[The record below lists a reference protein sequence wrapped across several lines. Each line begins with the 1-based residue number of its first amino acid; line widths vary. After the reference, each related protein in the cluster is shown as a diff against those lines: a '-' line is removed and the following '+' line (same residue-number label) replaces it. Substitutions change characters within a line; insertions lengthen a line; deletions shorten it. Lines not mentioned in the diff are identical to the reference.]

1 MKNLNKRTK
10 TFIVMSVIGIS
21 IIFALVII
29 IILNNQKWKME
40 GNIVKKG
47 NQKYEL
53 GDYYEYDETIDNRL
67 EDVTDVK
74 WKVFGVDDEG
84 NLLIMSASV
93 VENLTLGSKK
103 DLKEAQQDIIT
114 GIKQMDDIAKKYSK
128 GKYALYAR
136 SVNSED
142 INKLTGYDK
151 ENNKSMTFYW
161 GTEDNP
167 ITKNENGEIV
177 PTKINHNKSFYWLD
191 NNEWKQNIK
200 DGSET
205 NENLKE
211 INSFKSNLVSY
222 DNQNYDNLSFYI
234 KENSKLY
241 NMLYLDD
248 NKDRAIYWTSTNY
261 INVTENYVSYGYNAV
276 KYDSLN
282 YDNLVYSSGNSNEI
296 TRGIR
301 VIVAIK

>member
-1 MKNLNKRTK
+1 
-10 TFIVMSVIGIS
+10 
-21 IIFALVII
+21 
-29 IILNNQKWKME
+29 
-40 GNIVKKG
+40 
-47 NQKYEL
+47 
-53 GDYYEYDETIDNRL
+53 
-67 EDVTDVK
+67 
-74 WKVFGVDDEG
+74 
-84 NLLIMSASV
+84 MSASV

-114 GIKQMDDIAKKYSK
+114 GSKQMDDIAKKYSK

-136 SVNSED
+136 TVNSED

-151 ENNKSMTFYW
+151 ENNKSMT
-161 GTEDNP
+161 
-167 ITKNENGEIV
+167 
-177 PTKINHNKSFYWLD
+177 FYWLD

-248 NKDRAIYWTSTNY
+248 NKDRALYWTTTNY

-301 VIVAIK
+301 VIVAVK